1 MKKKILL
8 FISLVSALLCIFAI
22 SVSAEKI
29 TYNGNEIEIT
39 RGHTR
44 ESLLADETVFND
56 FASKLLNGSL
66 KSDLTT
72 ILDDSS
78 YAVIMGDNQ
87 ELYAVPSY
95 YLIQLSDYGDDSRG
109 AYIAVSEINYSYVD
123 ELITETTFQKGA
135 IRYIAF
141 PEGMTRIRNNTVF
154 GQKNGS
160 DAPYEINVTDVVF
173 PSTIVAIEGESFKSA
188 PSLKNVYVKP
198 GNQIKE
204 IPSGTFSGSTIQ
216 YLQFE
221 NLTELET
228 INGFT
233 NTKLT
238 GDLDLSKTKL
248 KTIKN
253 TCFQASQNIGKI
265 TLPDTVEVI
274 EDAAFENCGAAYLS
288 SPYLPSSLTSVGKR
302 FFSYNTNLNET
313 YIFPEGVTSLGD
325 EAFEGSRRGGGA
337 TGKSLNLVFLGK
349 VTGVIYLNGGGHQ
362 KHAEHVNVFF
372 AQNTLSEYNTNGFYI
387 KPSNSSTTSI
397 PGAIRAIYCSGN
409 GVVELS
415 YITSTDGKSFTADMA
430 NDETNGF
437 DMANHME
444 ITPAEISCGNPLKCI
459 VCDILQ
465 TVDHTRGELT
475 KITYSNGYSNV
486 GDKTFACSVC
496 GQDVLGSGEAEAIF
510 TASGYS
516 IKESTGTGL
525 LGSFV
530 INRVALNLYN
540 EYAEA
545 PLVYGV
551 VMSNANIENGGLTF
565 NSNNVLTS
573 ANGIQLKVADE
584 DVNYAKINYTIDDFS
599 IHDEKTSTLELVI
612 TLYVVDENGISFIQ
626 GNSSSSETT
635 ATIQGGTVALKAIT
649 FKKVAELTGVYD
661 KLIEA
666 TKIEAEIKE

>member
-39 RGHTR
+39 RGHTK
-44 ESLLADETVFND
+44 ESLLANETAFND

-66 KSDLTT
+66 KSDLTS

-154 GQKNGS
+154 GQKNNS

-173 PSTIVAIEGESFKSA
+173 PSTTRAIEGESFKSA

-198 GNQIKE
+198 GNQITE

-216 YLQFE
+216 YFQFE

-253 TCFQASQNIGKI
+253 TCFQANQGIGKI
-265 TLPDTVEVI
+265 TLPDTVEII
-274 EDAAFENCGAAYLS
+274 EDGAFENCGAAYLS
-288 SPYLPSSLTSVGKR
+288 SPYLPSSLKSVGKR

-325 EAFEGSRRGGGA
+325 EPFEGSRRSGGT
-337 TGKSLNLVFLGK
+337 TGTTLNLVFLGK
-349 VTGVIYLNGGGHQ
+349 VTGVVYLNGGGHQ
-362 KHAEHVNVFF
+362 NHAGQVNVFF

-387 KPSNSSTTSI
+387 KPSNSSKTSV

-415 YITSTDGKSFTADMA
+415 YITSTDGKSFTTDMA

-444 ITPAEISCGNPLKCI
+444 ITPAEISCENPLKCI
-459 VCDILQ
+459 VCDVLQ
-465 TVDHTRGELT
+465 TVDHTRAALT
-475 KITYSNGYSNV
+475 V
-486 GDKTFACSVC
+486 
-496 GQDVLGSGEAEAIF
+496 
-510 TASGYS
+510 
-516 IKESTGTGL
+516 
-525 LGSFV
+525 
-530 INRVALNLYN
+530 NL
-540 EYAEA
+540 
-545 PLVYGV
+545 
-551 VMSNANIENGGLTF
+551 
-565 NSNNVLTS
+565 
-573 ANGIQLKVADE
+573 
-584 DVNYAKINYTIDDFS
+584 
-599 IHDEKTSTLELVI
+599 
-612 TLYVVDENGISFIQ
+612 
-626 GNSSSSETT
+626 
-635 ATIQGGTVALKAIT
+635 TVS
-649 FKKVAELTGVYD
+649 
-661 KLIEA
+661 
-666 TKIEAEIKE
+666 